1 MELDEFIELVK
12 EQQGIDLSGVLT
24 TADKIDRPER
34 ALERQ
39 AIIDFEER
47 NPMAGGGMLVQPSA
61 DGSRP
66 GYAKSLPEGIS
77 LRPHGKFPDKKY
89 YTYQITKDGKVK
101 SNMLRATPENLI
113 KIVQQRE
120 AALDE
125 FFPNRTSKTEFTK
138 IRKKYK
144 KLNAQDFAK
153 KLNELGKKTFNGK
166 DFTKGNVIALM
177 SRYGIKSAIET
188 TYTKRPIS
196 EVKKIIR
203 ESSGGLEFI
212 KKFGDDENMLR
223 KKAYTLTSMA
233 SKKTA
238 TFAKGTSNQSK
249 QWVSFFRAANGG
261 DRIKMIG
268 TFDDKD
274 LSNIENW
281 PRNEKGKIDWS
292 IKGPDGE
299 PAWKSVKFVD
309 TKAPVENATFEWN
322 TEKKPNG
329 QYKYVGGNLKNQI
342 DSVFGEGFFR
352 KSTAAYDLQAMS
364 GTKNIMYDGQSLPPK
379 RIIAKRMIE
388 SDYKKKYK
396 KLPSEDYVQR
406 RLNFVSFQEAH
417 HPYGVANDPYFVELA
432 SKAANSRLTLIESR
446 YKKLIKENPANKNK
460 LINDFKKEVRDLS
473 AEYGNIRT
481 GQVIDTGGL
490 FGKKATPRELYLSG
504 LAQADVEINSPLGKQ
519 LMKFCPKNSGGQAGV
534 CSIDEAMKGLISESK
549 QLQSG
554 NMNEAQAKKTAQKI
568 KAVTRVGTGRA
579 LMNLLG
585 PYGVAGEVV
594 IDGAFMA
601 NNMLDGGDTYK
612 EALSKSVI
620 KYAMPTDARKKLE
633 EETDLNTMILGT
645 DTKGLAADYV
655 DALEKDKDLQQK
667 YQNYLKVNKEG
678 VGSLEDPYSSATT
691 PLFSIADKNKAERE
705 FMQALTRASPTYGK
719 NIYDIIKF
727 GSPEQEAFAAKQE
740 VFDAEKMQRRMEY
753 DRNIWGS
760 LKDLFDTGFYSDE
773 QLKQLEL
780 KADRN
785 TEAIGQ
791 SQYGMPPSQSSA
803 LQRFGDVAQLGVANL
818 AGGGRVAFGD
828 GSDGIVEIDF
838 ASAED
843 KAFADM
849 MKAYRYYLNSG
860 GKKSLRDYMK
870 TAVGR
875 KRIGGGKEHF
885 RGAGGGIAKLAG
897 VDQGPPPQSGPNSQG
912 LQGLLNRVKN
922 I

>member
-1 MELDEFIELVK
+1 MEELDSIIKQINDEFGEGTIIPASEAPRPQSSL
-12 EQQGIDLSGVLT
+12 
-24 TADKIDRPER
+24 DRE
-34 ALERQ
+34 AFD
-39 AIIDFEER
+39 DFNTR

-66 GYAKSLPEGIS
+66 GYAEDLPEGIS
-77 LRPHGKFPDKKY
+77 LRPHGKYPDQNY
-89 YTYQITKDGKVK
+89 YTYQITKGDKVK
-101 SNMLRATPENLI
+101 SNMLKATPENLI

-125 FFPNRTSKTEFTK
+125 FFPNRTSETEFVK
-138 IRKKYK
+138 LRKKYK
-144 KLNAQDFAK
+144 KLTAENFAK

-166 DFTKGNVIALM
+166 DFTKGNVITLM
-177 SRYGIKSAIET
+177 GRYGIKSAIET
-188 TYTKRPIS
+188 TFTKRPIS
-196 EVKKIIR
+196 EVKKIIK
-203 ESSGGLEFI
+203 ESSGGLEFL

-238 TFAKGTSNQSK
+238 TFAKGTSNESK

-292 IKGPDGE
+292 IKGPNGE

-342 DSVFGEGFFR
+342 DSVFGKGFFR

-364 GTKNIMYDGQSLPPK
+364 GTKNIMYEGQSLPPK

-388 SDYKKKYK
+388 SEYKKKYG

-432 SKAANSRLTLIESR
+432 SKSANSRLTLIESR

-490 FGKKATPRELYLSG
+490 FGTKATPRELYLSG
-504 LAQADVEINSPLGKQ
+504 LAQADVKINSPLGKQ

-554 NMNEAQAKKTAQKI
+554 NMNDAQAKKTAQKI
-568 KAVTRVGTGRA
+568 RAVTRVGTGST
-579 LMNLLG
+579 LMGLLG

-612 EALSKSVI
+612 EALSKSLI
-620 KYAMPTDARKKLE
+620 KYAMPKDARERLE
-633 EETDLNTMILGT
+633 KETDLNTMILGT
-645 DTKGLAADYV
+645 DTKGLAADYAS
-655 DALEKDKDLQQK
+655 ALEKDEDLKQK
-667 YQNYLKVNKEG
+667 YENYLRVNQEDMS
-678 VGSLEDPYSSATT
+678 SLQDPYSSGTT
-691 PLFSIADKNKAERE
+691 PMFSVADKNKAERE
-705 FMQALTRASPTYGK
+705 LIQAITRAEPTYGK
-719 NIYDIIKF
+719 SIYEIAKF
-727 GSPEQEAFAAKQE
+727 GSPEQQAFATKQE
-740 VFDAEKMQRRMEY
+740 VFDAQKMQNRMDY
-753 DRNIWGS
+753 DRKILGP
-760 LKDLFDTGFYSDE
+760 LKDLFGTGFYSPA

-780 KADRN
+780 KADRD

-803 LQRFGDVAQLGVANL
+803 LQRFSDVAQLGVANL
-818 AGGGRVAFGD
+818 AGGG
-828 GSDGIVEIDF
+828 
-838 ASAED
+838 
-843 KAFADM
+843 
-849 MKAYRYYLNSG
+849 
-860 GKKSLRDYMK
+860 
-870 TAVGR
+870 
-875 KRIGGGKEHF
+875 
-885 RGAGGGIAKLAG
+885 IAKLAG
-897 VDQGPPPQSGPNSQG
+897 VDDGPPPESGPNSQG

-922 I
+922 T

>member
-1 MELDEFIELVK
+1 MDELDSIIKQINDEFGEGTIMPASEAPRPQSSLDR
-12 EQQGIDLSGVLT
+12 EAID
-24 TADKIDRPER
+24 
-34 ALERQ
+34 
-39 AIIDFEER
+39 DFMKR

-66 GYAKSLPEGIS
+66 GYAEDLPEGIS

-125 FFPNRTSKTEFTK
+125 LYPNRTSKTEFTK
-138 IRKKYK
+138 LRKQYK

-153 KLNELGKKTFNGK
+153 KLNELGRKTFQGK
-166 DFTKGNVIALM
+166 DFTKGNVINLM
-177 SRYGIKSAIET
+177 SKYGIKSAIET

-212 KKFGDDENMLR
+212 KKFGNDENMLR

-238 TFAKGTSNQSK
+238 TFAKGTSNESK

-364 GTKNIMYDGQSLPPK
+364 GTKNIMYEGQSLPPK

-388 SDYKKKYK
+388 SEYKKKYGK
-396 KLPSEDYVQR
+396 APSEDYVQR

-432 SKAANSRLTLIESR
+432 SKAANSRLTLLESR

-504 LAQADVEINSPLGKQ
+504 LAQADVKIGSPLYKK
-519 LMKFCPKNSGGQAGV
+519 LMPFCPTKNGGQAGV
-534 CSIDEAMKGLISESK
+534 CTIDEAMRGLISESK

-554 NMNEAQAKKTAQKI
+554 NMNDAQAKKTAQKI
-568 KAVTRVGTGRA
+568 RAVTRVGTGSTLA
-579 LMNLLG
+579 SLLG
-585 PYGVAGEVV
+585 PYGLAGEVV
-594 IDGAFMA
+594 IDGGLIA
-601 NNMLDGGDTYK
+601 NRMLDGGDTYK
-612 EALSKSVI
+612 EALSKSLI
-620 KYAMPTDARKKLE
+620 KYAMPTADRKKLE
-633 EETDLNTMILGT
+633 EETDLNTMILGS
-645 DTKGLAADYV
+645 DTSGLAADYA
-655 DALEKDKDLQQK
+655 DALKKDEDLQQK
-667 YQNYLKVNKEG
+667 YKNYLRVNQED
-678 VGSLEDPYSSATT
+678 VSSLDDPYSSGST
-691 PLFSIADKNKAERE
+691 PMFSIADKNKAERE
-705 FMQALTRASPTYGK
+705 LIQAITRAEPTYGK
-719 NIYDIIKF
+719 SIYEIAKF
-727 GSPEQEAFAAKQE
+727 GSPEQQAFAAKQE
-740 VFDAEKMQRRMEY
+740 VFDAQKMQNRMDY
-753 DRNIWGS
+753 DRNILGP
-760 LKDLFDTGFYSDE
+760 LKDLFGTGFYSPE
-773 QLKQLEL
+773 QLKRLQKEADRESLEIGQIPDEL
-780 KADRN
+780 KTQQIAD
-785 TEAIGQ
+785 
-791 SQYGMPPSQSSA
+791 
-803 LQRFGDVAQLGVANL
+803 FGGVANL
-818 AGGGRVAFGD
+818 AGGGIAG
-828 GSDGIVEIDF
+828 
-838 ASAED
+838 
-843 KAFADM
+843 
-849 MKAYRYYLNSG
+849 LSG
-860 GKKSLRDYMK
+860 GDP
-870 TAVGR
+870 
-875 KRIGGGKEHF
+875 E
-885 RGAGGGIAKLAG
+885 GAMTRSMNP
-897 VDQGPPPQSGPNSQG
+897 DSQG
-912 LQGLLNRVKN
+912 LSYLFNRVKKT
-922 I
+922 